1 MGNLMPKPNNVF
13 HFNQAIV
20 RRPSRSITQGL
31 RAVDRGAPTYEDV
44 VMVHDRYQDAL
55 QRAGVQVHVLE
66 ALEAFPDSMFVE
78 DPALVFP
85 EGAIVL
91 APGAVS
97 RAGESA
103 EMAPTL
109 NHLFERVL
117 TLGAGQVEG
126 GDILTTPDAVMI
138 GLSDRTTQEGAAAL
152 QDCLAEFGRKGV
164 IVETPPG
171 VLHFKTDCSLLDE
184 QTVLCTER
192 LAASGVFKGLNTI
205 HVAPG
210 EDAAANALRINDVVL
225 LGEEYN
231 KTRTVLEANN
241 YKVLPLPT
249 EPISRVDA
257 GLSCM
262 SLRWFG

>member
-1 MGNLMPKPNNVF
+1 MSKPSSVF

-20 RRPSRSITQGL
+20 RRPAHSITQGL
-31 RAVDRGAPTYEDV
+31 RAVDRGAPAYDDV
-44 VMVHDRYQDAL
+44 VAVHERYQAAL
-55 QRAGVQVHVLE
+55 KQAGLQVHILE

-91 APGAVS
+91 APGAAS

-109 NHLFERVL
+109 DHLFKRVL

-138 GLSDRTTQEGAAAL
+138 GLSDRTTREGAEAL
-152 QDCLAEFGRKGV
+152 QDCLTEFGRTSV

-184 QTVLCTER
+184 DTILCTER
-192 LAASGVFKGLNTI
+192 LAASGVFKGLKTI
-205 HVAPG
+205 LVASG
-210 EDAAANALRINDVVL
+210 EEAAANALRINDVVL
-225 LGEEYN
+225 LGQEHEQ
-231 KTRTVLEANN
+231 TRSALEAGGYN
-241 YKVLPLPT
+241 VIPLPT

-262 SLRWFG
+262 SLRWFA